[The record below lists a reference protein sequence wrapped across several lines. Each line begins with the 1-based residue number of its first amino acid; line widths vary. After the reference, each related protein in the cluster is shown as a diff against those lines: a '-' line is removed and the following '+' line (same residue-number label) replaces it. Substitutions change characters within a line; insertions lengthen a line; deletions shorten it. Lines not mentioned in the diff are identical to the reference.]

1 MPECQNASMP
11 DCQNARM
18 SDNSLSGN
26 IPSIWTLSG
35 VQGLTFPTPTTT
47 TRTTTSGTTTSGTTT
62 GAPKDGKS

>member
-1 MPECQNASMP
+1 MMLKTRIICGLWNA
-11 DCQNARM
+11 M
-18 SDNSLSGN
+18 SDKALLGN
-26 IPSIWTLSG
+26 ISSIWILSG